1 MDIDGPCT
9 CDIDGEDGVGGQA
22 EVVEE
27 GAEVHLGQAGGQH
40 LHRHHHLTHNCW
52 NKYQLSGGAVLGSW
66 IRNSFP
72 GSGIICSGSGSGRIQ
87 NSFKDLEVF
96 KYKNLFL
103 ILGLWF
109 LDCIVLYR

>member
-66 IRNSFP
+66 IRTLSPDPELFVP
-72 GSGIICSGSGSGRIQ
+72 DLDPVGSRTLSRIW
-87 NSFKDLEVF
+87 
-96 KYKNLFL
+96 KYLNTKIYF
-103 ILGLWF
+103 
-109 LDCIVLYR
+109 